1 MSLHCFFIAARAP
14 EPGEVSRFLD
24 VHGSKQ

>member
-14 EPGEVSRFLD
+14 ERGEVSRFLVD
-24 VHGSKQ
+24 HGSEQ

>member
-14 EPGEVSRFLD
+14 VLSDISQQLVGY
-24 VHGSKQ
+24 GSEQ